1 MCTYSTALLLDII
14 LSVHAYSHFKFLYKS
29 MLIRKVIKIH
39 PQTCKKCI
47 TLITCHP
54 VNILNRMQI
63 SILKGK
69 ILDSQPLSYSRLQ
82 QQSGFP
88 PFKEYKI
95 QGLFQDFQDLLTHI
109 LGTKCAKN
117 ICFKIHVC
125 FTMLLIR
132 LNSPVT
138 FRSIVRL
145 L

>member
-69 ILDSQPLSYSRLQ
+69 IFDSQPLSYIRLE
-82 QQSGFP
+82 QQSEFP
-88 PFKEYKI
+88 PFKEHKI
-95 QGLFQDFQDLLTHI
+95 QGLFQDFQGPSYAYLRTEMCQLLQH
-109 LGTKCAKN
+109 L
-117 ICFKIHVC
+117 
-125 FTMLLIR
+125 
-132 LNSPVT
+132 SPLPA
-138 FRSIVRL
+138 RSAGGGPKAVISTGV
-145 L
+145 